1 MNLRYVISFLAC
13 MVNIYA
19 KVPTIGLN
27 FPALTTSNARSLF
40 ASPQN
45 PTGDVG
51 PKQYIMQCYMS
62 IKTFD
67 KTTGN
72 ADGVM
77 DIDSAAFF
85 GIPGGVGDVRLLYDR
100 FSKRWF
106 SSGESFNNMGMA
118 TNLNFAVSSDAVI
131 TPETTW
137 SFYEVPGPQINPN
150 GGPGGSLDYNQPA
163 TDAHAWYNGVSTFDG
178 NGNFIGSSLVVIP
191 TRSILSGAPHITVFP
206 NLFPEVV
213 DVVQEGFACPAQN
226 FDPDPTFGY
235 FLWAIYDTP
244 ESIQGNRIELYRI
257 LECWLSISNIRAVG
271 NDYTAVI
278 IELCL

>member
-13 MVNIYA
+13 MVNINA

-51 PKQYIMQCYMS
+51 PKQYIMQCYLS

-67 KTTGN
+67 KATGK

-106 SSGESFNNMGMA
+106 SSGESFNN
-118 TNLNFAVSSDAVI
+118 
-131 TPETTW
+131 
-137 SFYEVPGPQINPN
+137 
-150 GGPGGSLDYNQPA
+150 
-163 TDAHAWYNGVSTFDG
+163 
-178 NGNFIGSSLVVIP
+178 IGH
-191 TRSILSGAPHITVFP
+191 GH
-206 NLFPEVV
+206 
-213 DVVQEGFACPAQN
+213 
-226 FDPDPTFGY
+226 
-235 FLWAIYDTP
+235 
-244 ESIQGNRIELYRI
+244 
-257 LECWLSISNIRAVG
+257 
-271 NDYTAVI
+271 
-278 IELCL
+278 